1 MAKNVSVFTRVDPV
15 VKEQAEIVLDQLGIS
30 MATAMEIYLRQ
41 IAMQRKI
48 PFELGLPTAKPIA
61 YGALTELQFNALMEK
76 SFAEYK
82 NGETVSADEVE
93 KEMHRKYG
101 I

>member
-1 MAKNVSVFTRVDPV
+1 MAKNVSVFARVDPI
-15 VKEQAEIVLDQLGIS
+15 VKEQAESVLGQLGIS

-48 PFELGLPTAKPIA
+48 PFDIALPSAQPIA
-61 YGALTELQFNALMEK
+61 FGSLTDEQFNGLMEQ
-76 SFAEYK
+76 SFSEYK
-82 NGETVSADEVE
+82 QGETIAARDVAA
-93 KEMHRKYG
+93 EMHRKYG

>member
-1 MAKNVSVFTRVDPV
+1 MAKQASVYTRVDPM
-15 VKEQAEIVLDQLGIS
+15 VKEQAETVLGQLGIS

-48 PFELGLPTAKPIA
+48 PFEMALPNDKPIA
-61 YGALTELQFNALMEK
+61 YGALTETEFNALMDK
-76 SFAEYK
+76 AMKQYA
-82 NGETVSADEVE
+82 NGECTPVE
-93 KEMHRKYG
+93 DFEAELHREYN